1 MTDRATALAKA
12 AAWAESA
19 EGCYRRAN
27 RARDDA
33 HRLLGDSPAWLTS
46 TPKAHSL
53 VAAAETEYR
62 HARIE
67 TGLAAVWAAIALAA
81 KE

>member
-12 AAWAESA
+12 VAWAESA

-33 HRLLGDSPAWLTS
+33 HRHLGDGPAWFAA

-53 VAAAETEYR
+53 ITAADTEYR
-62 HARIE
+62 HAQIE
-67 TGLAAVWAAIALAA
+67 TGLAAAWAAIALAA